1 MSFPPRA
8 DAFWRD
14 EARPVR
20 WSGQRIAK
28 RPRQAGGEVVAI
40 APGSPAEELDLRPGD
55 RVLAVNGQAMRDVID
70 FQFAAADDS
79 LALVIERSGHT
90 RTLRARGEQAV
101 GVRFRDPAFDGI
113 TWCNNKCPFCFVK
126 MNPGGARASLY
137 LKDDDFRYSALYG
150 NFVTLTNLTEENWRR
165 IEEQR
170 LGPLY
175 VSVHATDRELRRRL
189 LGNPSAPDVLAQLDR
204 LAGLGIAYHTQAV
217 LCPGL
222 NDGPE
227 LDRTIGEIASRH
239 PHARSLSLVP
249 VGLTGVGRQP
259 PYLRRHTAAEA
270 EAILE
275 RAGAYRRRFRRELGS
290 TFLYP
295 SDELYLMAARRLPPA
310 RHYDGY
316 GQYQNGVGMVRSL
329 LDEWSRLRRTL
340 GRRRLT
346 RSATAVTG
354 TLIAPFLRPMLAEI
368 ADVGR
373 IGIELQPVENR
384 YFGAIVN
391 VAGLLTGRDV
401 LAALK
406 ARPGDP
412 GDLVVLPRA
421 SLDTPGERFLDDMT
435 PAELAAELG
444 RPLVFVETLRDLVRA
459 LAGSDQGVVPC
470 AA

>member
-1 MSFPPRA
+1 M
-8 DAFWRD
+8 
-14 EARPVR
+14 
-20 WSGQRIAK
+20 AK
-28 RPRQAGGEVVAI
+28 RPAQAGGEVIAV

-55 RVLAVNGQAMRDVID
+55 RVLAINGQEIRDVID

-79 LALVIERSGHT
+79 LAMVIERSGHS
-90 RTLRARGEQAV
+90 RTIRARGEQAV

-126 MNPGGARASLY
+126 MNPAGARASLY

-165 IEEQR
+165 IERQR

-175 VSVHATDRELRRRL
+175 VSVHATEPRLRRRL
-189 LGNPSAPDVLAQLDR
+189 LGNPNAPDILEQLDR
-204 LAGLGIAYHTQAV
+204 LAGLGITYHTQAV

-227 LDRTIGEIASRH
+227 LDQTIEEIATRR
-239 PHARSLSLVP
+239 PQALSLSLVP

-270 EAILE
+270 AAIVE
-275 RAGAYRRRFRRELGS
+275 RAGIYRRRFRRDLGF

-295 SDELYLMAARRLPPA
+295 SDELYLMGGEPVPPA

-354 TLIAPFLRPMLAEI
+354 TLVAPFLGPIAAEI
-368 ADVGR
+368 ADVCR
-373 IGIELQPVENR
+373 IGLRLQPIENR
-384 YFGAIVN
+384 YFGSIVN
-391 VAGLLTGRDV
+391 VAGLLTGRDI

-406 ARPGDP
+406 GRPGEL

-421 SLDTPGERFLDDMT
+421 ALDTPGDRFLDDMT
-435 PAELAAELG
+435 PAALAAEVG
-444 RPLVFVETLRDLVRA
+444 RPIAFVETLRELLGA
-459 LAGSDQGVVPC
+459 LAGSDEGVVGC

>member
-1 MSFPPRA
+1 
-8 DAFWRD
+8 
-14 EARPVR
+14 V
-20 WSGQRIAK
+20 IA
-28 RPRQAGGEVVAI
+28 V

-55 RVLAVNGQAMRDVID
+55 RVLAINGQEIRDVID

-79 LALVIERSGHT
+79 LAMVIERSGHS
-90 RTLRARGEQAV
+90 RTIRARGEQAV

-126 MNPGGARASLY
+126 MNPAGARASLY

-165 IEEQR
+165 IERQR

-175 VSVHATDRELRRRL
+175 VSVHATEPRLRRRL
-189 LGNPSAPDVLAQLDR
+189 LGNPNAPDILEQLDR
-204 LAGLGIAYHTQAV
+204 LAGLGITYHTQAV

-227 LDRTIGEIASRH
+227 LDQTIEEIATRR
-239 PHARSLSLVP
+239 PQALSLSLVP

-270 EAILE
+270 AAIVE
-275 RAGAYRRRFRRELGS
+275 RAGIYRRRFRRDLGF

-295 SDELYLMAARRLPPA
+295 SDELYLMGGEPVPPA

-354 TLIAPFLRPMLAEI
+354 TLVAPFLGPIAAEI
-368 ADVGR
+368 ADVCR
-373 IGIELQPVENR
+373 IGLRLQPIENR
-384 YFGAIVN
+384 YFGSIVN
-391 VAGLLTGRDV
+391 VAGLLTGRDI

-406 ARPGDP
+406 GRPGEL

-421 SLDTPGERFLDDMT
+421 ALDTPGDRFLDDMT
-435 PAELAAELG
+435 PAALAAEVG
-444 RPLVFVETLRDLVRA
+444 RPIAFVETLRELLGA
-459 LAGSDQGVVPC
+459 LAGSDEGVVGC